1 MPIAT
6 LKRLLPRICI
16 PAAVAAAG
24 VVFLAYP
31 RRQVPSMLRLVP
43 REGLAVCVRARGL
56 GQIWRRCARSE
67 FGRMVA
73 RGEIF
78 PLDELRAADEEFR
91 EEWEDLDTSQWP
103 EIAGRELVDKGAV
116 TSPEFAWWHPQ
127 KGWGIENHGVDP
139 DIVVENLPQE
149 LGRGIDAQ
157 LDRGISEVLRLHRE
171 KPPQKP
177 GFGPVRDR
185 SRQAFEVEITGR

>member
-103 EIAGRELVDKGAV
+103 EIAGRDCVLVRYAGGAGTPPRAALWARV
-116 TSPEFAWWHPQ
+116 DTKNYAVGLKTALNLTIQAHGGANNRAGLEFV
-127 KGWGIENHGVDP
+127 GD
-139 DIVVENLPQE
+139 
-149 LGRGIDAQ
+149 
-157 LDRGISEVLRLHRE
+157 
-171 KPPQKP
+171 
-177 GFGPVRDR
+177 
-185 SRQAFEVEITGR
+185 